1 MELLHR
7 RADGTFVVSLN
18 GLPYHVLLD
27 DPLYAE
33 VAAAAVGV
41 TLPPEPGPPADVVL
55 PQPPQPTRAELMAQ
69 LLRIQAQ
76 IEALPAV

>member
-7 RADGTFVVSLN
+7 RTDGTFVITYN
-18 GLPYHVLLD
+18 GKPYHVTQD

-33 VAAAAVGV
+33 VATAAVGID
-41 TLPPEPGPPADVVL
+41 LPPEPGPPAAVVL

-76 IEALPAV
+76 IEALP